1 MAFWQFR
8 ATIDGF
14 FDDEDEEDGD
24 QATALE
30 PTSAADGYLIPTPS
44 AQEGLQPLLS
54 GSEIFDAPQTCPSV
68 GEWAGGTKFGFDL
81 HVKGLVLADERGDV
95 VVGKMRHQITGKG
108 APRDESMPHCGS
120 SGRYLTRLDAHQVGV
135 HQIMKNKIFL
145 KLRILAVEAWN
156 TSSTF
161 ILPGPDGEDLTLPQ
175 QRQYAAWL
183 FRIMARFLIKDHSI
197 FILLMLVYDIAF
209 RHVTDEEAR
218 QVLPKLISSNIK
230 RVNNRGKIEY
240 TVIGGVSSAFSALL
254 PEISQGWSLIQSS
267 PPQDAISIVL
277 GVRRENV
284 RKGLL
289 LAESAVAGAPPKEI
303 NYTRLLEANKKAAA
317 AEQEAKKRRSV
328 LRMMAEPARKAKMAA
343 SLKGAA
349 TNVTN
354 EEVHP
359 CSNEYSDEDCGRDD
373 DDSKDEDGD
382 EDDSEDEDE
391 DEDDDTHDQ
400 HDLYFDDDERSQ
412 DEDDTHDQHDDNYD
426 EEDDSDDEEDGNGD
440 EVCGSDDDEVDEDDS
455 EDEDDD
461 IHDQHDLYF
470 DDDERSQDED
480 DTHDQH
486 DDNYD
491 AWEQAKRQKDE
502 LEVKKVHGLK
512 VELQKLTVERD
523 QMELEKASDS
533 RVVFMKKG
541 FRERQQAVAL
551 EISELEKALAQATSI
566 PMTPRNREGEGK
578 LDVEVDAE
586 LKEKSAVLK
595 AKVQENN
602 KAACEAQKGREATAK
617 KAAFH
622 QLEADRARADYQRLE
637 GSLQTLANERNALDA
652 ASGLLRQLE
661 VDMQKPYNSNDAF
674 TFSAFRTQKAH
685 TIIKKINEG
694 NTHEDA

>member
-1 MAFWQFR
+1 
-8 ATIDGF
+8 
-14 FDDEDEEDGD
+14 
-24 QATALE
+24 
-30 PTSAADGYLIPTPS
+30 
-44 AQEGLQPLLS
+44 
-54 GSEIFDAPQTCPSV
+54 
-68 GEWAGGTKFGFDL
+68 
-81 HVKGLVLADERGDV
+81 
-95 VVGKMRHQITGKG
+95 
-108 APRDESMPHCGS
+108 
-120 SGRYLTRLDAHQVGV
+120 
-135 HQIMKNKIFL
+135 
-145 KLRILAVEAWN
+145 
-156 TSSTF
+156 
-161 ILPGPDGEDLTLPQ
+161 
-175 QRQYAAWL
+175 
-183 FRIMARFLIKDHSI
+183 
-197 FILLMLVYDIAF
+197 MLVYDIAF

-391 DEDDDTHDQ
+391 DED
-400 HDLYFDDDERSQ
+400 
-412 DEDDTHDQHDDNYD
+412 
-426 EEDDSDDEEDGNGD
+426 
-440 EVCGSDDDEVDEDDS
+440 
-455 EDEDDD
+455 EDDD
-461 IHDQHDLYF
+461 THDQHDLYF

-502 LEVKKVHGLK
+502 LEVKKVHGLR